1 MLISATNASKGMD
14 RAEET
19 ALRCPHLSVRPSQL
33 DFVHPPQ
40 FVDVLCQL
48 VSNFLQVRWHNN
60 LRGGAEGQLVYL
72 GDGLLTCSRC
82 LYLAGLHRCG
92 DEGGLGEELC
102 SAQQVSHPSHVPLVL
117 FYRLHLHL
125 LLRQQGLIT
134 RGVARR
140 RQEFKVAMSA
150 AQQETHPNGGSKVKK
165 PVNESREKQTNAQV
179 KPLSVPVRLEQ
190 GRV

>member
-1 MLISATNASKGMD
+1 MMLISATNVSKGMD

-19 ALRCPHLSVRPSQL
+19 APRCPHLSVRPAQL
-33 DFVHPPQ
+33 DFIHPPQ

-60 LRGGAEGQLVYL
+60 LRRRSRRAELVYL

-150 AQQETHPNGGSKVKK
+150 AQQKTHPNGGQRSKNQSTQAGKNKK
-165 PVNESREKQTNAQV
+165 KRA
-179 KPLSVPVRLEQ
+179 
-190 GRV
+190 G